1 MVATGWILI
10 VAFIVFVLL
19 LLAKDE
25 YHDRKEKKRR
35 MEQRAEIKWSVDIH
49 TDQGTI
55 SGQTVNISASG
66 ALICIPEQFSMNEIV
81 NLSIKPPI
89 RATLDITAE
98 VVRTQVQC
106 CEDDVA
112 FEGAAL
118 RFIIIS
124 EKDKQFLS
132 FTVFDYVQKKSL
144 TDQRTEQPAVRDLRL

>member
-25 YHDRKEKKRR
+25 YHDRQEKRRR

-66 ALICIPEQFSMNEIV
+66 ALICIPKQFSMNEIV
-81 NLSIKPPI
+81 NLSVKPPV
-89 RATLDITAE
+89 RASLDITAE
-98 VVRTQVQC
+98 VVRTQVQGC
-106 CEDDVA
+106 DDA
-112 FEGAAL
+112 ALEGTAL

-132 FTVFDYVQKKSL
+132 FTVFDYVQKKNL
-144 TDQRTEQPAVRDLRL
+144 EEQRTEQPAVRDLRL

>member
-25 YHDRKEKKRR
+25 YQDRKENKRR

-49 TDQGTI
+49 TDQGII

-66 ALICIPEQFSMNEIV
+66 ALICIPKQFSMNEIV
-81 NLSIKPPI
+81 NLSVKPPV
-89 RATLDITAE
+89 RASLDITAE
-98 VVRTQVQC
+98 VVRTQVQGC
-106 CEDDVA
+106 DDA
-112 FEGAAL
+112 AYEGTAL
-118 RFIIIS
+118 RFIMIS

-132 FTVFDYVQKKSL
+132 FTLFDYVQKKSL
-144 TDQRTEQPAVRDLRL
+144 AEQRTEQPAVRDLRL